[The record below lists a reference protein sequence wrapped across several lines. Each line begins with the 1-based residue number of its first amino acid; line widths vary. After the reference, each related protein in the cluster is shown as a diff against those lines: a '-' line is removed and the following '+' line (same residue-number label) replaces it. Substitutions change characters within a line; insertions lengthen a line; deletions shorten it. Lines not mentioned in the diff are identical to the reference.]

1 MGTMLFFASIVAIA
15 LPFGGIFL
23 YHRRWQAAHPEEDEA
38 SAEAANQWPSG
49 SE

>member
-1 MGTMLFFASIVAIA
+1 MKTTFFLIGVAIIA

-38 SAEAANQWPSG
+38 SAEEANQWPK
-49 SE
+49 